1 MRITALMG
9 MLCFLWYLALWG
21 ASFSAATT
29 LASFAAALLLV
40 CLLPMALSRR
50 VNERLSMGGLRL
62 GGALLRNVLV
72 FLPYAAL
79 VVWLFAQ
86 FSGRVGDRSAA
97 LYHAV
102 GQALFWL
109 LGALAVYLPDRSEP
123 ASPSLCLF
131 AAAPAILLL
140 SATDAQISVV
150 LLCVIGWYFA
160 LVFSFAAKSGA
171 ALSRAVV
178 FSHSLIPLTVV
189 ALAVGLVFSGSLNL
203 LFAQVKQLLLTLWQL
218 LLMLLSLLDAPPE
231 QHDLWPQHYPSLEE
245 LLKQE
250 QGPANPLLIIILGVC
265 FAAMLLV
272 LLVRLTVR
280 LLRLRLP
287 QRPPAARRP
296 KGRLGAGL
304 REVLRLLGLLLQGLA
319 GGARALAQAL
329 ARFARRL
336 CRWGKK
342 RLLALLPPKTPTE
355 SVLRS
360 YRGLLRL
367 GRLLRVHYTRSET
380 PMEYLARLQALSPQP
395 PLALAEAQ
403 ALTWHFVAVQYG
415 GVAPNWQT
423 AAECKRL
430 LRRIRRSS
438 PMFLTRFKTGR
449 LSRPGAVK
457 KL

>member
-1 MRITALMG
+1 MSITALMG

-29 LASFAAALLLV
+29 LASFASALLLV
-40 CLLPMALSRR
+40 CLLPMALSRK

-62 GGALLRNVLV
+62 GGALVRNIIV
-72 FLPYAAL
+72 FLPYAATT
-79 VVWLFAQ
+79 VWLFAQ
-86 FSGRVGDRSAA
+86 FSDRAGDRSAA
-97 LYHAV
+97 LYHAA

-109 LGALAVYLPDRSEP
+109 LGALSVYLPDNRQP
-123 ASPSLCLF
+123 ASPSLCVF

-140 SATDAQISVV
+140 SATDAQLSV
-150 LLCVIGWYFA
+150 LLVCVIGWYFA

-171 ALSRAVV
+171 ALSRAIV
-178 FSHSLIPLTVV
+178 FSHSLVPLAVV
-189 ALAVGLVFSGSLNL
+189 VLAVGLVFSDSLNL
-203 LFAQVKQLLLTLWQL
+203 IFAQVKQLLLTLWQL
-218 LLMLLSLLDAPPE
+218 LLMLLSLLDTPPE
-231 QHDLWPQHYPSLEE
+231 AQDLWPQQYPSFEE
-245 LLKQE
+245 LLE
-250 QGPANPLLIIILGVC
+250 QDRGPANPLPIIILGVC
-265 FAAMLLV
+265 FAAILFVM
-272 LLVRLTVR
+272 LVRMIIR

-287 QRPPAARRP
+287 QRSPVAHRP

-304 REVLRLLGLLLQGLA
+304 REVLRLLGLLLQSLA

-329 ARFARRL
+329 ARFARQL

-367 GRLLRVHYTRSET
+367 GRLLRVHYARSET
-380 PMEYLARLQALSPQP
+380 PMEYLERLQTPSLQS
-395 PLALAEAQ
+395 PLALTETQ

-415 GVAPNWQT
+415 GVAPSWQT

-430 LRRIRRSS
+430 LRQIRRSAPILS
-438 PMFLTRFKTGR
+438 TRLKTACLPRRGT
-449 LSRPGAVK
+449 VEK
-457 KL
+457 H